1 MKDLIDREKAL
12 DCFHDWVDKY
22 GDVHTADEMTE
33 YQAIEALPTEK
44 SLCALC
50 QHNDLEWDEEPCESC
65 TMGGDNNHFK
75 AVQRWIPC
83 GEKLPESIKPVI
95 ITWRNNDPK
104 SYYQYIVGKPFIGTG
119 HYCKGKWFWYSSTCE
134 DLLAEYGR
142 SDVDEVDEAIEVI
155 AWMPLPEPY
164 REEKR

>member
-1 MKDLIDREKAL
+1 MKDLIERQAAIAAVSLGCREFRGIFAECEKNL
-12 DCFHDWVDKY
+12 
-22 GDVHTADEMTE
+22 
-33 YQAIEALPTEK
+33 IALPAAQPE
-44 SLCALC
+44 
-50 QHNDLEWDEEPCESC
+50 
-65 TMGGDNNHFK
+65 
-75 AVQRWIPC
+75 QRWIPC
-83 GEKLPESIKPVI
+83 SEKLPESIKPVI

-155 AWMPLPEPY
+155 AWMPLPEGY
-164 REEKR
+164 REEKV

>member
-22 GDVHTADEMTE
+22 GDVHTADEMTK

-50 QHNDLEWDEEPCESC
+50 QYNDLEWDEEPCESC
-65 TMGGDNNHFK
+65 TGENNHFK
-75 AVQRWIPC
+75 PKEQPEQQWISIC
-83 GEKLPESIKPVI
+83 KRLPEDMTRVLTTIKMPRKEPRVRSGLYSNGLFMNDNGDV
-95 ITWRNNDPK
+95 WR
-104 SYYQYIVGKPFIGTG
+104 
-119 HYCKGKWFWYSSTCE
+119 ST
-134 DLLAEYGR
+134 DK
-142 SDVDEVDEAIEVI
+142 EVK

-164 REEKR
+164 KGDK

>member
-1 MKDLIDREKAL
+1 MRLIDVDALTKRLVEFCNKSCPYTAKARNVMCGS
-12 DCFHDWVDKY
+12 CFMGLALEAVEDAP
-22 GDVHTADEMTE
+22 T
-33 YQAIEALPTEK
+33 IEP
-44 SLCALC
+44 
-50 QHNDLEWDEEPCESC
+50 DL
-65 TMGGDNNHFK
+65 K
-75 AVQRWIPC
+75 WIPC
-83 GEKLPESIKPVI
+83 SEKLPESIKPVI

-155 AWMPLPEPY
+155 AWMPLPESY
-164 REEKR
+164 SGE

>member
-1 MKDLIDREKAL
+1 MKDEFTLTLNSPI
-12 DCFHDWVDKY
+12 
-22 GDVHTADEMTE
+22 
-33 YQAIEALPTEK
+33 TEK
-44 SLCALC
+44 
-50 QHNDLEWDEEPCESC
+50 QWDAITDVDFEHTNEITFHTKHGKEVVFVKKSAQP
-65 TMGGDNNHFK
+65 D
-75 AVQRWIPC
+75 QRWIPC
-83 GEKLPESIKPVI
+83 SEKLPESIKPVI

-142 SDVDEVDEAIEVI
+142 SDVDEIDEAIEVI

-164 REEKR
+164 RGEQK

>member
-50 QHNDLEWDEEPCESC
+50 QYNDLEWDEEPCESC
-65 TMGGDNNHFK
+65 TGENNHFK
-75 AVQRWIPC
+75 AVQLERKKGEWIPEFDGKFTGGAYWFSCSKCKRIVPEVRNGGWNFCPNC
-83 GEKLPESIKPVI
+83 GADMREKQ
-95 ITWRNNDPK
+95 R
-104 SYYQYIVGKPFIGTG
+104 
-119 HYCKGKWFWYSSTCE
+119 
-134 DLLAEYGR
+134 
-142 SDVDEVDEAIEVI
+142 
-155 AWMPLPEPY
+155 
-164 REEKR
+164 